1 MQELRSQQAE
11 PTTGERLNDG
21 RAGRRWPWITAV
33 VAAVVLLGVG
43 AWLGFRVLTVK
54 AELEASQAVLT
65 EIRKAGTVTT
75 GLSRLGEH
83 AERASAAANAPVLRA
98 SLAESR

>member
-1 MQELRSQQAE
+1 MSDDPSA
-11 PTTGERLNDG
+11 TGPRRPA
-21 RAGRRWPWITAV
+21 RALPAPRRRRRWPWITA
-33 VAAVVLLGVG
+33 AGAVVILLAAG

-65 EIRKAGTVTT
+65 EIRKAGTVTA